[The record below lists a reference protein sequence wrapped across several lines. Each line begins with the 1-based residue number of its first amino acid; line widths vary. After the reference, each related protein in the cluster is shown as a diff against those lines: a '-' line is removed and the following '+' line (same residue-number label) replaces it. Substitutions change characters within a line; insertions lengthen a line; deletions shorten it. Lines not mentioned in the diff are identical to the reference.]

1 MGRHRLTGSGAM
13 GLGALTIGLAMVGL
27 MTAGAPLAAQ
37 DAPALDPAV
46 PPAIVRTGPSP
57 DERVTIPIHIDGKGP
72 WNFIIDTGSQRT
84 VIARD
89 LAEQLA
95 LPPRANVTIL
105 SMTGRT
111 EAETVAVP
119 KLGFGGGTIDDI
131 EAPVLEGENLGAP
144 GLLGLDSL
152 HAKRLLLNFR
162 TGRMEISASG
172 GSRRRIAIDPDAIVV
187 EARRRR
193 GQLILLDSEV
203 NGMTVAVMLDTGSH
217 FSIGNLALRDRLIAK
232 KRAPDMAEA
241 VLTSVTGGQLTGQV
255 GRIKSVR
262 MGRVNLIQVPVL
274 FADASPFAELGMKD
288 KPALL
293 LGISAL
299 RIFDRV
305 AIDFG
310 RGKVDFLLP
319 DASAI
324 SQTQLAA
331 AVPPDKL
338 PGQ

>member
-1 MGRHRLTGSGAM
+1 MERHPLVGSAAIRLA
-13 GLGALTIGLAMVGL
+13 ALAIGLA
-27 MTAGAPLAAQ
+27 TAWLPLSAQ
-37 DAPALDPAV
+37 DMPALDPTV

-89 LAEQLA
+89 LAERLA
-95 LPPRANVTIL
+95 LSPRANVTIL
-105 SMTGRT
+105 SMTGRS
-111 EAETVAVP
+111 EAGTVAVP
-119 KLGFGGGTIDDI
+119 KLGFAGGTIDDI
-131 EAPVLEGENLGAP
+131 EAPVLEGEHLGAP

-172 GSRRRIAIDPDAIVV
+172 SRRKVAIDPDAIVV

-217 FSIGNLALRDRLIAK
+217 FSIGNMALRDRLIAK

-262 MGRVNLIQVPVL
+262 MGRVNLTQVPVL
-274 FADASPFAELGMKD
+274 FAEASPFAELGMKD

-324 SQTQLAA
+324 SQTKLAA
-331 AVPPDKL
+331 VASAEARLK
-338 PGQ
+338 

>member
-1 MGRHRLTGSGAM
+1 MGRHRLMGSGAIR
-13 GLGALTIGLAMVGL
+13 LTALAVGLAALGL
-27 MTAGAPLAAQ
+27 PLAAQ
-37 DAPALDPAV
+37 DISALDPAI

-95 LPPRANVTIL
+95 LSPRANVTIL
-105 SMTGRT
+105 SMTGRS
-111 EAETVAVP
+111 EAGTVAVP

-131 EAPVLEGENLGAP
+131 EAPVLEGEHLGAP

-172 GSRRRIAIDPDAIVV
+172 SRRRVAIDPDAIVV

-203 NGMTVAVMLDTGSH
+203 NGMKVAVMLDTGSH

-262 MGRVNLIQVPVL
+262 MGRVNLTQVPVL
-274 FADASPFAELGMKD
+274 FADASPFAELGMKE

-299 RIFDRV
+299 RIFDKV

-331 AVPPDKL
+331 VAPPDKL
-338 PGQ
+338 PVQ